1 MVIWITGI
9 SGSGKSTLGKYFFK
23 KFKKKYPSTVFFDGD
38 QFRKIFLNDIKYTL
52 KDRDINAVRLTNLVK
67 NISLQRVNIVVSANI
82 TSKRF
87 RDWCRRNIN
96 DYFEV
101 FIDVPIDIL
110 IKKRD
115 YKKLYKHAI
124 AGKIK
129 NVVGVDIPFKIPN
142 SSELIIKNTSTKKK
156 LYSNYKNILKK
167 AKKIKIKIY

>member
-1 MVIWITGI
+1 M
-9 SGSGKSTLGKYFFK
+9 
-23 KFKKKYPSTVFFDGD
+23 
-38 QFRKIFLNDIKYTL
+38 
-52 KDRDINAVRLTNLVK
+52 
-67 NISLQRVNIVVSANI
+67 
-82 TSKRF
+82 
-87 RDWCRRNIN
+87 
-96 DYFEV
+96 
-101 FIDVPIDIL
+101 PIDIL

-142 SSELIIKNTSTKKK
+142 SSDLIIKNTSTKKK